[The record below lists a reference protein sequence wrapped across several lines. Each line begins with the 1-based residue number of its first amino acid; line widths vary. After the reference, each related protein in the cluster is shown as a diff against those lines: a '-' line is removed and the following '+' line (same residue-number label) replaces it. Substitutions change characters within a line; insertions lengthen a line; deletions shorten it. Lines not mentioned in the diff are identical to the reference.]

1 VTDKEKLDELF
12 RSVPSSARRPAA
24 STAPEP
30 LPAAPRP
37 TPRPDP
43 DGAREQRALRE
54 REERREVQERDAA
67 RQQATE
73 KRLREA
79 QRRQLIQQIK
89 WVVIDMFVTWERIS
103 PEAIA
108 EAKEE
113 IERKLS
119 TLPILELP
127 VHELQQLGTAIREK
141 VYRSY
146 RTREVPVFPPP
157 HQTATP
163 MTVHHAPREVAMPMH
178 RILSGFF
185 MCPSCDEEFELDL
198 TPEKEAVCPDCGVR
212 LEEFDE
218 EDDDGDED

>member
-1 VTDKEKLDELF
+1 
-12 RSVPSSARRPAA
+12 
-24 STAPEP
+24 
-30 LPAAPRP
+30 
-37 TPRPDP
+37 
-43 DGAREQRALRE
+43 
-54 REERREVQERDAA
+54 
-67 RQQATE
+67 
-73 KRLREA
+73 
-79 QRRQLIQQIK
+79 
-89 WVVIDMFVTWERIS
+89 M
-103 PEAIA
+103 
-108 EAKEE
+108 
-113 IERKLS
+113 
-119 TLPILELP
+119 ELP

-185 MCPSCDEEFELDL
+185 MCPSCYEEFELDL